1 MWQSIKNIAQTAV
14 AFLSNGKAPP
24 NTPARLEKQMEDTNH
39 LASKKFF
46 IVFTS
51 ALMLFFVYYTSI
63 FVLFFFPKEFT
74 THITSYVTM
83 YSKMMD
89 ILAIIV
95 ASYLGVQTVADFAFR
110 STTDVKAESDN
121 IEENRTENTNEHIIE
136 EGTENA
142 PEFRPY
148 STIETEE

>member
-1 MWQSIKNIAQTAV
+1 MWQSIKDIGGSV
-14 AFLSNGKAPP
+14 IAFLSNGKAPP
-24 NTPARLEKQMEDTNH
+24 NTPARLEKEMEDTNH
-39 LASKKFF
+39 LSSKKFF

-51 ALMLFFVYYTSI
+51 ALMLFFVYYSSAFI
-63 FVLFFFPKEFT
+63 LFFFPHDHT

-110 STTDVKAESDN
+110 SSSEVKTENQN
-121 IEENRTENTNEHIIE
+121 IEENKNVNIKHEILTHNTKEDDYDISE
-136 EGTENA
+136 VEV
-142 PEFRPY
+142 
-148 STIETEE
+148 

>member
-1 MWQSIKNIAQTAV
+1 MWQSIKDIGQTAV

-24 NTPARLEKQMEDTNH
+24 NTPARLEKQLEDTNH

-51 ALMLFFVYYTSI
+51 ALMLFFVYYSSI
-63 FVLFFFPKEFT
+63 FVLFFFPHEFT

-95 ASYLGVQTVADFAFR
+95 ASYLGVQTVADFAFKG
-110 STTDVKAESDN
+110 STEVKAESDN
-121 IEENRTENTNEHIIE
+121 VEENKNVNVKEEILTNNAKEDDYHISEIE
-136 EGTENA
+136 V
-142 PEFRPY
+142 
-148 STIETEE
+148 